1 MKLLKRVLAVMCAI
15 MMVVDLCL
23 ASCLTVYARE
33 YYRAEESQPEM
44 AALNVEETAP
54 ANEEIATQP
63 AETLAADTEQ
73 TEVTTG
79 VETTAVAE
87 ETESQAQTTVE
98 TQTEETIGNPE
109 SGSETDVKDEE
120 AVITRYDYQSPEVNV
135 LVTLSNPA
143 DLPDNAELVVTPVT
157 LSQEAEKSIEEEAI
171 KENRAIED
179 VFAYDIKFML
189 NGEEVQPGSTVQ
201 VKVSV
206 PEITEKQ
213 EVAVYHVAEYG
224 W

>member
-1 MKLLKRVLAVMCAI
+1 MKLLKRVLAMLCAI
-15 MMVVDLCL
+15 MMVVDICL

-33 YYRAEESQPEM
+33 YYRAEDSQPEM
-44 AALNVEETAP
+44 TTLNVEEAAP
-54 ANEEIATQP
+54 ANETIAVQS
-63 AETLAADTEQ
+63 AETPSAAMEQ
-73 TEVTTG
+73 TEITTG
-79 VETTAVAE
+79 AETTAVVQ
-87 ETESQAQTTVE
+87 ETESQAQTAVE
-98 TQTEETIGNPE
+98 THLGETIENP
-109 SGSETDVKDEE
+109 GFPSETETKDEE

-171 KENRAIED
+171 KENRAIEN

-206 PEITEKQ
+206 P
-213 EVAVYHVAEYG
+213 
-224 W
+224 